1 MTTIKTGMSAF
12 YLRPAEIKLRA
23 ANHEM
28 SATLQRGSDGR
39 WFAFV
44 EMVGLEHL
52 GRFVVCR
59 ARRER
64 KPRGWADLRHA
75 HDYLKATFGVTRVS
89 VC

>member
-1 MTTIKTGMSAF
+1 METIKTGKAAF
-12 YLRPAEIKLRA
+12 YLRPAEIKLRT
-23 ANHEM
+23 ANNEM
-28 SATLQRGSDGR
+28 SATLQRGTDGR

-52 GRFVVCR
+52 GKFVVCR

-64 KPRGWADLRHA
+64 KPRRWVDLRHA
-75 HDYLKATFGVTRVS
+75 HDYLKATFGIARVS